1 MIGTRDLVRFAAW
14 ALVPLAAGAGIVA
27 WLALAASADL
37 GRGRERLLAG
47 DVAGAEA
54 AFDRARR
61 WPATTD
67 AARSGRR
74 AADARAGRA
83 VGEAVP
89 LVRLDALA
97 PEALVLSALAEGRL
111 DAAAAIADLARR
123 AGHPLGA
130 LYAAAVAFERGD
142 EAGARARARESR
154 VPLDSRGLGSKL
166 RQALEAR
173 DTGAVTLL
181 FDRRGDL
188 AATAGRDG
196 RLRATSEAAPFLA
209 GVLERLGRAPDRPAV
224 RLAIDLGLSR
234 LALDALGSTRG
245 SIVLVEP
252 RTGSVLAAVS
262 DARTAASERAAAFE
276 QRRKPASIAKLLT
289 AAAAYRAGLD
299 ADAEIKRMTCTG
311 VGRYGGQAL
320 WCAFPAGPLEGLD
333 HALAVSCNLAF
344 ANLGVRIGAER
355 LLEEHRLWGFDAGG
369 DAWLGAAGRVHT
381 RPRTPLEVADLSI
394 GLEMADVTPLH
405 AALLA
410 AVVADDGHLHEPRL
424 LLGPCGGLGLT
435 DEPRPPHAGRAA
447 TSPAIARRL
456 RKAMQAVAASGT
468 GAGLAPASFPAGMK
482 TGTAAAPGLGYHV
495 NYIGLGPLPEP
506 TVAFCVRVTHE
517 RSNPAVTR
525 AARNVTRRLLELL
538 AADRMGLARE
548 GQSGAGGSVQRP
560 SRTWTTGPDRN
571 GTVDHHRVSDQ

>member
-1 MIGTRDLVRFAAW
+1 LIAPRDVVRLAAW
-14 ALVPLAAGAGIVA
+14 AVVPLAAGAGTLV
-27 WLALAASADL
+27 WLALTASADL
-37 GRGRERLLAG
+37 GRGREHLLAG
-47 DVAGAEA
+47 DVAGAKA
-54 AFDRARR
+54 AFARARH
-61 WPATTD
+61 WPSTAD
-67 AARSGRR
+67 AARSGLSV
-74 AADARAGRA
+74 ANARAGR
-83 VGEAVP
+83 VVEEAVP
-89 LVRLDALA
+89 LARLDALA
-97 PEALVLSALAEGRL
+97 PEALIVSALAEGRL

-130 LYAAAVAFERGD
+130 LYAAAVSFERGD
-142 EAGARARARESR
+142 EAGARARARESP

-173 DTGAVTLL
+173 DAGAVTLL
-181 FDRRGDL
+181 FDRRGEL
-188 AATAGRDG
+188 AATVGRDG

-209 GVLERLGRAPDRPAV
+209 GALERLGPAPGRPAV

-234 LALDALGSTRG
+234 FALDALGKTRG
-245 SIVLVEP
+245 SIVLLEP
-252 RTGSVLAAVS
+252 CTGSVLAAVS
-262 DARTAASERAAAFE
+262 DARTAASEGAAAFE

-299 ADAEIKRMTCTG
+299 SDAEIKRMTCTG

-369 DAWLGAAGRVHT
+369 DEWLGAAGRVHT

-394 GLEMADVTPLH
+394 GLEMTDVTPLH

-435 DEPRPPHAGRAA
+435 DEPRPPHAGHVA

-468 GAGLAPASFPAGMK
+468 GAGLAPASFPVGMK
-482 TGTAAAPGLGYHV
+482 TGTAAAPGQGYHV

-525 AARNVTRRLLELL
+525 AARNVTRRLLQLL
-538 AADRMGLARE
+538 AADRVNLARE
-548 GQSGAGGSVQRP
+548 DRGLERGAVQKP
-560 SRTWTTGPDRN
+560 SRTWTTGPN
-571 GTVDHHRVSDQ
+571 PSGTVDHHLVSDQ